1 MSPRLQK
8 EIILYFFTC
17 FFLKIFFMCTLFKVF
32 IEFATILLLFYIF
45 LARRRLGSQL
55 PEQGSDPHALHWLAE
70 VLTTGPPG
78 KFNEPF

>member
-1 MSPRLQK
+1 MSPRLQN
-8 EIILYFFTC
+8 EIILYFLTC
-17 FFLKIFFMCTLFKVF
+17 FFLKIFMCTLFKVF

-45 LARRRLGSQL
+45 WRGSGVWDLSSLSRDQT
-55 PEQGSDPHALHWLAE
+55 HWMAE